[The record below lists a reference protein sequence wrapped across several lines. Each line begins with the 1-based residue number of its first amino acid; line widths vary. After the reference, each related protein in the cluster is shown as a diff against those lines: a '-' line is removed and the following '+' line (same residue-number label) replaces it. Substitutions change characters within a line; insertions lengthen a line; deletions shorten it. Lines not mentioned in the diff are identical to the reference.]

1 MSEQNGL
8 VMAGVDGSDSA
19 LRAVRAAA
27 REAAWRRCPL
37 RIVHAFIWPL
47 MHVDTGA
54 SEAVPQG
61 GLRHDAERILAAAA
75 AAAADEAPGLQVTT
89 DLVTGAPAPVLL
101 HEARGASLV
110 VLGDRGLGGFTGL
123 LLGSVAV
130 QVTAHS
136 TTPVLVVRGRP
147 EPTGPVLVGCD
158 GSAGANPAVEAA
170 FREAGRRGAELVAVK
185 AWRESPGLAATQ
197 LYDPESARKEEFE
210 VLQDSLDASRGRHP
224 EVQVRAELVAGRP
237 GEELVRL
244 SEQAQLV
251 VVGAR
256 GRGGFTGL
264 LLGSVSQQLLHHAAC
279 PVLVARA

>member
-1 MSEQNGL
+1 MNERNGP
-8 VMAGVDGSDSA
+8 VVAGVDGSDSA

-27 REAAWRRCPL
+27 REAGWRRCPL

-61 GLRHDAERILAAAA
+61 GLRHDAERVLELAAAA
-75 AAAADEAPGLQVTT
+75 ATDETPGIEIVT

-101 HEARGASLV
+101 REAREAALM
-110 VLGDRGLGGFTGL
+110 VLGDRGLGGFSGL

-136 TTPVLVVRGRP
+136 ATPVLVVRGRP
-147 EPTGPVLVGCD
+147 DPTGPVLVGCD

-185 AWRESPGLAATQ
+185 AWRESPGLAATP
-197 LYDPESARKEEFE
+197 LYDAESARKEEFE
-210 VLQDSLDASRGRHP
+210 VLQDALDASRGRHP
-224 EVQVRAELVAGRP
+224 EVRVRAEVISGRAGQ
-237 GEELVRL
+237 ELVRL